1 MDIWPALAWHVYHL
15 STEDLELLQR
25 VVLMQRAGM
34 TTALVSSLL
43 PILLFLHMS
52 TSVEGQRRNLQRVRI
67 LLSDPQIEGK

>member
-1 MDIWPALAWHVYHL
+1 
-15 STEDLELLQR
+15 
-25 VVLMQRAGM
+25 MQRAGM

-52 TSVEGQRRNLQRVRI
+52 GSVEGQRRNLQRVRI